1 MQIPWPYVVVM
12 CMVKLEAFAVGWDKE
27 RFFIGFLSRLGIIS
41 YEPCP
46 KHCFVFLP
54 QLHVPSYCPRQMY
67 ECACIHQHESFYKLL
82 LAHEPYYAG
91 LFKTVGQPTMHQHVI
106 LNESCIPFLFWPIP
120 CSSALSV
127 LIFTAQ
133 IRMLSETIDINTQA
147 TRCLFIW
154 RHSVFFAFSLEKR
167 LKINLNG
174 YEQAHLKGITSKNW
188 NK

>member
-106 LNESCIPFLFWPIP
+106 LNESWRQNGGQKTWCEQNKNIGNLKAAFYLSRKVVFRFFFDRYLAPVHFL
-120 CSSALSV
+120 S
-127 LIFTAQ
+127 
-133 IRMLSETIDINTQA
+133 
-147 TRCLFIW
+147 
-154 RHSVFFAFSLEKR
+154 
-167 LKINLNG
+167 
-174 YEQAHLKGITSKNW
+174 
-188 NK
+188 